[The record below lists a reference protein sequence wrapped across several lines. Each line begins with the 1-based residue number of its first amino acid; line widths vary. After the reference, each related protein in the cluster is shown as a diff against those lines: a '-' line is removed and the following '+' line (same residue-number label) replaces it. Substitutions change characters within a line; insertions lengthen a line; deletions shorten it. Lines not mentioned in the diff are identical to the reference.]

1 MRDVF
6 DLIVAGAGASG
17 MIAAVRAAERG
28 RKVLLTEKSDRP
40 GRKILASGN
49 GRCNLMNNGNLRY
62 YGSPEFACEVIS
74 HCTAESLS
82 AYFQHLGLFTFEETE
97 GRVYPYSCQ
106 SATVLNV
113 LKAAMELNKVQMV
126 TETKVLSVQKQDRMF
141 TVRSTKG
148 IYYSEKLI
156 VSCGGAAQ
164 PKLGGSADGY
174 LILQSMGHTITQT
187 GPALVPLE
195 TGKKCISGLSG
206 IRAGCKVCLYKG
218 EQLIH
223 SETGEVLFTDY
234 GISGICIMQC
244 ARFIKEDMMHL
255 EIDFLY
261 RTGSDQEMILQEIYR
276 RREMFCE
283 MSPVFMLEGILAG
296 RIAYAVLKQAGIS
309 LHGETAGDLSDSELR
324 SIMHTA
330 KHYTVEIHGT
340 RGIDFAQ
347 VTYGGADCSVFNPSA
362 RESRIVPG
370 LYATGEVLNVDG
382 DCGGFNLMF
391 AFSSGLIAGNSI

>member
-1 MRDVF
+1 MREIF

-28 RKVLLTEKSDRP
+28 RKVLLAEKSDRP

-49 GRCNLMNNGNLRY
+49 GRCNLMNHGDLRY
-62 YGSPEFACEVIS
+62 YGSPKFACEVIS
-74 HCTAESLS
+74 CCTADNLS

-97 GRVYPYSCQ
+97 GRVYPFSCQ
-106 SATVLNV
+106 SATVVNV
-113 LKAAMELNKVQMV
+113 LKAALELNRVQLV
-126 TETKVLSVQKQDRMF
+126 TETKILSVQKQDKLF
-141 TVRSTKG
+141 AVNSAKG
-148 IYYSEKLI
+148 TYYSEKLV

-164 PKLGGSADGY
+164 PKLGGCADGY
-174 LILQSMGHTITQT
+174 QLLQSMGHSIART

-206 IRAGCKVCLYKG
+206 IRAGCKVYLYS
-218 EQLIH
+218 EDQLIH

-244 ARFIKEDMMHL
+244 ARFIHGDRMHI

-261 RTGSDQEMILQEIYR
+261 RTGSDQKMMLQELYR
-276 RREMFCE
+276 RREMFHDF
-283 MSPVFMLEGILAG
+283 SPVYLLEGILAG

-309 LHGETAGDLSDSELR
+309 LHGETAGDLTDSELH
-324 SIMHTA
+324 SIVHTA
-330 KHYTVEIHGT
+330 THYNIDIKGT
-340 RGIDFAQ
+340 RGMDYAQ
-347 VTYGGADCSVFNPSA
+347 VTYGGADCSEFNPLTM
-362 RESRIVPG
+362 ESRIVPG